1 MALCSLL
8 VWRNKEAR
16 KFVLGGL
23 TARFDPH
30 GCTVMYPVH
39 DRAVQY
45 RLNATM
51 STRQNSLAEKS

>member
-8 VWRNKEAR
+8 VWRNKAR

-30 GCTVMYPVH
+30 VCTVMYHVH
-39 DRAVQY
+39 DREVQY
-45 RLNATM
+45 RLNAAM
-51 STRQNSLAEKS
+51 STRQSSLAEKS